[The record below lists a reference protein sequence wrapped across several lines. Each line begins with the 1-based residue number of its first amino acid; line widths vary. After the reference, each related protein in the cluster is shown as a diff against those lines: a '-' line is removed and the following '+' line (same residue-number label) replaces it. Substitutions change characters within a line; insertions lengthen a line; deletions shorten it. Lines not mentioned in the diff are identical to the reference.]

1 MRIKGL
7 DILFIASI
15 VLMMVIS
22 SCGTTK
28 QKLNKINKGQLD
40 SVSFNMPQKS
50 AVPAEIQAQKFVQD
64 TIIIKDA
71 EGNET
76 FLMKAIEDEETGEM
90 VATEVLNAATVTA
103 RFQNLA
109 ERRGKVDLEFLV
121 TVPAGMMHERWQ
133 FRLYPDLFV
142 LEDSTRLDPVLITG
156 KAYRE
161 AQLRGYERYR
171 KFLSRI
177 VQDDMQFL
185 NVYQFELFLQ
195 RNIPQLFAFK
205 TDSSYVSEAAFKS
218 HYGLDEQEIV
228 EHYINK
234 ARRKANN
241 QLKRKRGKMQDK
253 YIPAPIVTE
262 GIRLDSVVT
271 TNQGDIVY
279 HYVQTI
285 ETRPKLKKATILL
298 AGDIYEADKMIYHL
312 PEMEPLVY
320 YISSMSSFADES
332 IVKYLTKVI
341 ERRAEANTAY
351 KIDFEV
357 AKSEIKPELGENAK
371 EIARIKENLASLMQ
385 NEVFDLDSI
394 SINATASP
402 EGSYDLNSRLAHSRS
417 VSVTNYFTK
426 YIKHYKDSLE
436 REKGFSMVVGDDMD
450 ETIVAQEKMPDIR
463 LTPRSTPENWEDLA
477 EYIRRDTVMTDD
489 QKNEY
494 FDHHDKHKPDAREAK
509 LKNYSWYPHMKKNI
523 YPKLRTVKFNFFL
536 HRKGMVKDTVHTTVV
551 DSTYTKGV
559 WALKDMDYDTAISM
573 LAPYN
578 DYNTAVAYI
587 GKDRNLSALQILE
600 PMERTAP
607 VNYLLGILY
616 SRIGEV
622 QKAVECYMLS
632 VEQEPMYRHRGNLDP
647 EISVLIKQYGLFK
660 EEEEVIYW

>member
-1 MRIKGL
+1 MRKKGL
-7 DILFIASI
+7 DILFISSI
-15 VLMMVIS
+15 ILMVIIS

-28 QKLNKINKGQLD
+28 QRLKEINKGQLD

-90 VATEVLNAATVTA
+90 VATEVLQAATVTA

-121 TVPAGMMHERWQ
+121 TVPAGMMHEKWQ

-142 LEDSTRLDPVLITG
+142 LGDSTRLEPVLITG

-161 AQLRGYERYR
+161 AQLRGYERYS

-177 VQDDMQFL
+177 IQDDMEFL
-185 NVYQFELFLQ
+185 NIYQFELFLQ
-195 RNIPQLFAFK
+195 RNIPELFAFK
-205 TDSSYVSEAAFKS
+205 TDSSFVSESAFKS
-218 HYGLDEQEIV
+218 HYGLDEQEVV

-298 AGDIYEADKMIYHL
+298 AGEIYEAEKMIYHL

>member
-1 MRIKGL
+1 MRKKGF
-7 DILFIASI
+7 DILIVSSI
-15 VLMMVIS
+15 ILMVIIS

-28 QKLNKINKGQLD
+28 QRLKEINKGQLD

-90 VATEVLNAATVTA
+90 VATEVLQAATVTA

-121 TVPAGMMHERWQ
+121 TVPAGMMHEKWQ

-142 LEDSTRLDPVLITG
+142 LGDSTRLEPVLITG

-161 AQLRGYERYR
+161 AQLRGYERYS

-177 VQDDMQFL
+177 IQDDMEFL
-185 NVYQFELFLQ
+185 NIYQFELFLQ
-195 RNIPQLFAFK
+195 RNIPELFAFK
-205 TDSSYVSEAAFKS
+205 TDSSFVSESAFKS
-218 HYGLDEQEIV
+218 HYGLDEQEVV

-600 PMERTAP
+600 PMEKTAP

>member
-1 MRIKGL
+1 MRKKGL
-7 DILFIASI
+7 DILIVSSI
-15 VLMMVIS
+15 ILMVIIS

-28 QKLNKINKGQLD
+28 QRLKEINKGQLD

-90 VATEVLNAATVTA
+90 VATEVLQAATVTA

-121 TVPAGMMHERWQ
+121 TVPAGMMHEKWQ

-142 LEDSTRLDPVLITG
+142 LGDSTRLEPVLITG

-161 AQLRGYERYR
+161 AQLRGYERYS

-177 VQDDMQFL
+177 IQDDMEFL
-185 NVYQFELFLQ
+185 NIYQFELFLQ
-195 RNIPQLFAFK
+195 RNIPELFAFK
-205 TDSSYVSEAAFKS
+205 TDSSFVSESAFKS
-218 HYGLDEQEIV
+218 HYGLDEQEVV

-298 AGDIYEADKMIYHL
+298 AGEIYEAEKMIYHL

-450 ETIVAQEKMPDIR
+450 ETIVSQEKMPDIR

-600 PMERTAP
+600 PMEKTAP